1 MAEKVQSVQAE
12 VKKKIEET
20 NAKYKAAA
28 NKHRRHKLFQ
38 EGDTV
43 MVMVFLC
50 KERFPIGTYNKLKPK
65 KYGPHRILKKINDN
79 AYVVDLPSDMAI
91 SKTFNVADLYEYYPS
106 SEPLYLEINSR
117 ASSLQLEGNDV
128 EQASKDFLEKK
139 DIHKSRR
146 RGA

>member
-38 EGDTV
+38 EGD

-91 SKTFNVADLYEYYPS
+91 SKILLWLICMSIIHLASHCIQRLTRGRVLY
-106 SEPLYLEINSR
+106 NW
-117 ASSLQLEGNDV
+117 
-128 EQASKDFLEKK
+128 
-139 DIHKSRR
+139 
-146 RGA
+146 RGMM